1 MADKYSEVKYS
12 RRNTLNK
19 TNSSIVCLIMT
30 SLLKYMDVERYIILK
45 QNGLCRHCKMK
56 FDRSDMIISSG
67 RANKK
72 YYHKKCAD
80 KLNII

>member
-1 MADKYSEVKYS
+1 MYWIWLTSISEVKYS

-19 TNSSIVCLIMT
+19 TNSSIGCLVMAT
-30 SLLKYMDVERYIILK
+30 LLKYMDVERYIILK

-67 RANKK
+67 RSQEI
-72 YYHKKCAD
+72 
-80 KLNII
+80 LS